1 MAYWLIRNSNEVP
14 NKWKYDPSYKFKF
27 ERTTAMLL
35 ANEGII
41 PPKEWIHNPNIGDL
55 WKNTVAS
62 HLKRK

>member
-1 MAYWLIRNSNEVP
+1 MI
-14 NKWKYDPSYKFKF
+14 
-27 ERTTAMLL
+27 L